1 MDARDERPSATIGGD
16 TPAQEDGT
24 TVKPVPRSLWVLCIL
39 TAHTHLLPVAHAQ
52 ESYGPWEVRRGRTAD
67 WQDAGG
73 FPTWTVTFRGPEE
86 TPDVRIDG
94 DDDGKARG
102 SIIIGRPVTLPQ
114 DELLSLDFAYA
125 THCDLDTRS
134 GSWDIAIIDA
144 KAWDELADEPHTE
157 VVFDANDRRVCL
169 AAFRIKAHVGEDV
182 DEPKRLDAM
191 QALALAAQA
200 RRLAGREV
208 VLAAAWTGYHGNA
221 EWGALAGLQLKTFE
235 PGDAM
240 ETLFGRLDLD
250 RPELATVRTAAER
263 DDYKAAAE
271 ALVRHFR
278 ARTEPVYPGDP
289 RLRAEH
295 TISAGRLEEADAA
308 LDNRFTGQPSYGL
321 QPVPDDIDWS
331 YNPGADPEWTWQ
343 FNRHSAWGALANAY
357 LATGEEKYAEK
368 WVALLRDWVL
378 DNPPGTPWSWRT
390 LEAGIRAQGWLPV
403 YFSFIN
409 SLSFT
414 PEDHVV
420 FLSSLADHAEYLL
433 PAGRFHSGSN
443 WGQTESLGLLH
454 IGSFFPAFRD
464 ATLWRDTAWQRL
476 EAEMFAQVLDDGA
489 QVELTT
495 SYHQGC
501 ISGFIRAAEIA
512 QLGGTEPSPEYWE
525 RLERMY
531 EYTMFLQKPDGT
543 QPMLGDSWPGN
554 TSGIVTAGAER
565 FDRPDMLYVGTR
577 GERGREPEYLDTR
590 LPAAGYYVM
599 RTDWLDPQAIYC
611 LVDVAHR
618 WGGGHQQPDALQI
631 NLFACGKTLL
641 PDSGSYLYYG
651 PDRQRFAL
659 TSSHSTVTIDDAN
672 QNTSPATLH
681 CFASTDA
688 LSFVDGSHGG
698 YEGVTHRRQ
707 VLFAR
712 PVGEMPAYFLV
723 IDRITGEGDHTV
735 DQYFHFLPAPLEL
748 RAEAHEART
757 ALSEGPNLLVR
768 ALRTD
773 GLLTEEVESW
783 VSFQYTRK
791 ELRPAV
797 RYRRQ
802 GALPATFVT
811 LLLPYPGAEPPSLTA
826 EELPLP
832 GAALAVR
839 VEASGF
845 TDVLF
850 AAEQPVD
857 IVLPGL
863 SVRGR
868 AGLRRTNQAGDPV
881 ELAVIEGTPD

>member
-1 MDARDERPSATIGGD
+1 
-16 TPAQEDGT
+16 
-24 TVKPVPRSLWVLCIL
+24 VKSPPTLLGLLCLL
-39 TAHTHLLPVAHAQ
+39 TAHAHLLPGAPAQ
-52 ESYGPWEVRRGRTAD
+52 ESYGPWEVRRGRTTD
-67 WQDAGG
+67 WQEAGG
-73 FPTWTVTFRGPEE
+73 FPTWTVTFSGPEE
-86 TPDVRIDG
+86 TPDVRIGG
-94 DDDGKARG
+94 DDDGTARG
-102 SIIIGRPVTLPQ
+102 SIIIGRRVTLPEG
-114 DELLSLDFAYA
+114 ELLSLDFAYA

-134 GSWDIAIIDA
+134 GSWDIAIIDPE
-144 KAWDELADEPHTE
+144 AWDELGAEPQTE
-157 VVFDANDRRVCL
+157 AVFNLNDRRVCPF
-169 AAFRIKAHVGEDV
+169 AFRIKAHTDGDV
-182 DEPKRLDAM
+182 DEPEPLDAM

-208 VLAAAWTGYHGNA
+208 VLAAAWTGYHGDP
-221 EWGALAGLQLKTFE
+221 EWAALAGLQLKTFE

-240 ETLFGRLDLD
+240 KTLFGRLDLD
-250 RPELATVRTAAER
+250 RPELAAVKAAVEA
-263 DDYKAAAE
+263 DDYEAAAA
-271 ALVRHFR
+271 ALVQHFR
-278 ARTEPVYPGDP
+278 DREKPVYPGDP
-289 RLRAEH
+289 RLQSEH
-295 TISAGRLEEADAA
+295 TISDGRLEEADAA
-308 LDNRFTGQPSYGL
+308 LENRFIGQSSYGL
-321 QPVPDDIDWS
+321 QPVPEDIDWS

-403 YFSFIN
+403 YFSFID
-409 SLSFT
+409 SPSFT
-414 PEDHVV
+414 PEDHVA

-433 PAGRFHSGSN
+433 PQGRFHSGSN

-454 IGSFFPAFRD
+454 LGSFFPEFRD

-476 EAEMFAQVLDDGA
+476 EAEMFAQVLEDGA

-512 QLGGTEPSPEYWE
+512 RLGGAEPSPEYWE
-525 RLERMY
+525 RLEKMY

-554 TSGIVTAGAER
+554 TSRIVTAGAER

-577 GERGREPEYLDTR
+577 GEQGRQPAHLDTE

-599 RTDWLDPQAIYC
+599 RTDWIDPQAIY
-611 LVDVAHR
+611 LLTDVAHR

-631 NLFACGKTLL
+631 NLFAYGQTLL

-651 PDRQRFAL
+651 PDRQRFAR
-659 TSSHSTVTIDDAN
+659 TSSHSTVTVDEAN
-672 QNTSPATLH
+672 QNTSPARLH

-688 LSFVDGSHGG
+688 LSFVDGSHQG

-712 PVGEMPAYFLV
+712 PVGEMPAYV
-723 IDRITGEGDHTV
+723 VIIDRITGEGDHTV
-735 DQYFHFLPAPLEL
+735 DQYFHFLPAPLDL
-748 RAEAHEART
+748 NAETGEART
-757 ALSEGPNLLVR
+757 ASAPGPNLLVK
-768 ALRTD
+768 ALKTD
-773 GLLTEEVESW
+773 GVLTEEVESW
-783 VSFQYTRK
+783 VSFQYTKK
-791 ELRPAV
+791 EPRPAV

-811 LLLPYPGAEPPSLTA
+811 LLLPYPDAEPPSLTA

-832 GAALAVR
+832 GAAGAVAVR
-839 VEASGF
+839 IQGSTF
-845 TDVLF
+845 TDILF
-850 AAEQPVD
+850 AAEEPVD
-857 IVLPGL
+857 IDLGGL
-863 SVRGR
+863 SVRAR
-868 AGLRRTNQAGDPV
+868 AGLRRTDQAGDQV
-881 ELAVIEGTPD
+881 ELAVIEGTSG